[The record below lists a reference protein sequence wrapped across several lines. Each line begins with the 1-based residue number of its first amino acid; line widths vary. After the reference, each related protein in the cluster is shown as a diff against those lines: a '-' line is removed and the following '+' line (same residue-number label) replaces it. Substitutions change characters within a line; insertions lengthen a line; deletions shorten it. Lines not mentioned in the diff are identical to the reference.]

1 MSYYNGVHCPAGTVL
16 NGVAT
21 GSLDKFVCSAILQ
34 GWPRG
39 IYDTEA
45 VRGKEV
51 QCPVG

>member
-16 NGVAT
+16 NGVDNAT
-21 GSLDKFVCSAILQ
+21 ADKYVCSAIKQ
-34 GWPRG
+34 GWPRS
-39 IYDTEA
+39 IYDQEA